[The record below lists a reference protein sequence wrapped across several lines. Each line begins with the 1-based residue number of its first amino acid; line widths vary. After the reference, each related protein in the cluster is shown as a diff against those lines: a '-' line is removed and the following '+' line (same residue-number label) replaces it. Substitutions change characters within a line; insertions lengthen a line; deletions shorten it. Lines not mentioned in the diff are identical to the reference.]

1 MRKLLALVVLVLVGV
16 MSEAQATI
24 GSGQW
29 LHDGWGSARK
39 VDKSSTDYAL
49 AFEYEGFVLGAT
61 RVMLAARWIAIPATV
76 SVGKWLAV
84 VGKYLDANPEKRNLA
99 ESLVYQALYAV
110 WPGEKTP

>member
-1 MRKLLALVVLVLVGV
+1 MQGDRMRKLLALVVLVLVGV

-49 AFEYEGFVLGAT
+49 AFVWVPEIMAAVFQKLWPHPL
-61 RVMLAARWIAIPATV
+61 RVVRCC
-76 SVGKWLAV
+76 
-84 VGKYLDANPEKRNLA
+84 
-99 ESLVYQALYAV
+99 QA
-110 WPGEKTP
+110 